1 MIAPKVE
8 PLSELLKYKLLAVS
22 VRSISV
28 NFHEEESNI
37 LLQVMSPYLQLP
49 SMQCILKLCGHN
61 NLAFSICSVSYLYT
75 VQPLIQ
81 SK

>member
-22 VRSISV
+22 VKSISI
-28 NFHEEESNI
+28 NIHEEESDI

-49 SMQCILKLCGHN
+49 SIYAVHLGTVITLIWHSQSAMFPTSTQCNH
-61 NLAFSICSVSYLYT
+61 
-75 VQPLIQ
+75 
-81 SK
+81 